1 MTSSDKSPLDTS
13 IKKTP
18 SFSDWP
24 HAPAHRLGEKGA
36 YMVTAGTY
44 DKHPFLNSRGRLDL
58 ALNLLFDCALE
69 FGWQLQAWAVLV
81 NHYHFVAVSPD
92 DPQSLSLMLGK
103 LHGAIARELNAQDG
117 APERKVFYQFW
128 DTHITFQRS
137 YLARLNYVHQN
148 AVHHGIV
155 RRASEYRW
163 CSAAWFERSARPAFV
178 KSVYRFRTDRIKVE
192 DDF

>member
-1 MTSSDKSPLDTS
+1 MTTYVKSQPDAGNDG
-13 IKKTP
+13 TP
-18 SFSDWP
+18 SSSDWP

-44 DKHPFLNSRGRLDL
+44 NKYPFSNSAAQLDL
-58 ALNLLFDCALE
+58 ILNLLFNCPLE
-69 FGWQLQAWAVLV
+69 FVWQLQAWAVMI
-81 NHYHFVAVSPD
+81 NHYHFVALSPD
-92 DPQSLSLMLGK
+92 DPQNLQFMLGK
-103 LHGAIARELNAQDG
+103 LHGAIARELNALDG
-117 APERKVFYQFW
+117 TPERKVFYKYW

-148 AVHHGIV
+148 PVHHRIV
-155 RRASEYRW
+155 RKASEYRW

-178 KSVYRFRTDRIKVE
+178 KSVYRFRTERIKVE